1 MIEVRIVS
9 FVGDDEQNVRLIRN
23 TVFSSEQNINPD
35 IDFDGK
41 DSSAFHV
48 LIFVDGKS
56 AGTGRMLNDGHIGRV
71 AVLNEF
77 RGKGLGSRI
86 IESLIREAIKN
97 RFVRV
102 YLGSQKHAFIFYTK
116 LGFTPFGKEY
126 IEANIAHISMEKK
139 LL

>member
-1 MIEVRIVS
+1 MVEVRIVS

-23 TVFSSEQNINPD
+23 TVFSGEQNIKPE
-35 IDFDGK
+35 IDFDGN

-71 AVLNEF
+71 AVLNEY

-86 IESLIREAIKN
+86 IKSLI
-97 RFVRV
+97 
-102 YLGSQKHAFIFYTK
+102 
-116 LGFTPFGKEY
+116 
-126 IEANIAHISMEKK
+126 KK
-139 LL
+139 Q